1 MRKLSDSSQDTKH
14 VHKVEDFFF
23 QCLTQSMNYGYLFFP
38 APASTFRRREVLFK
52 IIKIKMFIYIYIYNI
67 LSNVYLSAEW

>member
-38 APASTFRRREVLFK
+38 APASTFRRCEVLFK
-52 IIKIKMFIYIYIYNI
+52 IIKIKMFIYNI